1 MLKYEKAENLERKDL
16 AKRVGELVDV
26 HPVYTRA
33 PLYAY
38 EISDYTVDRDGNLLV
53 DETVESAG
61 VVLTALMNEGMITG
75 GVALA
80 EDEAETAP
88 DTASEDTAEEETSGE
103 QQEEAD
109 GNLQEETDE
118 EAEGENPGGETD
130 GDSTEMEGLQFAFPL
145 DKHSGVSLR
154 NLVNLLYSRG
164 KLVSKAT
171 GGTFSVKESL
181 VEALKDDSC
190 TYTLANFHKALKDY
204 EAQNGSGLTGLEITN
219 ERVTFSG
226 FPYVEDADHVQAFG
240 WLAAFMNNQAIMQKR
255 IQAKEVDDTNE
266 KYAFR
271 IWLLRM
277 GMNGDSYKAARKV
290 LMERLS
296 GHTAFRTPEDA
307 EKAKAKAQ
315 RQRDELRAAKA
326 EAAAE
331 AQLNAEL
338 SGLDVEQ
345 AAEAAEDAAYIAEVN
360 ALMEA

>member
-16 AKRVGELVDV
+16 AKRIGELVNA

-38 EISDYTVDRDGNLLV
+38 EIGDYMVDRDGNLLV
-53 DETVESAG
+53 DETVGSAG

-75 GVALA
+75 GVALTD
-80 EDEAETAP
+80 DEAETAL
-88 DTASEDTAEEETSGE
+88 DTASEDVSEGGTDGE
-103 QQEEAD
+103 P
-109 GNLQEETDE
+109 QEETDE
-118 EAEGENPGGETD
+118 DAEVENLADGSDGGSTD
-130 GDSTEMEGLQFAFPL
+130 IEGLQFAFPL

-171 GGTFSVKESL
+171 GGTFSVNESL

-190 TYTLANFHKALKDY
+190 TYTLANFHKALKEY

-219 ERVTFSG
+219 EQVTFTG
-226 FPYVEDADHVQAFG
+226 FPFVEDAGHVQAFG

-331 AQLNAEL
+331 ARLNAEL
-338 SGLDVEQ
+338 SGLDAEQ
-345 AAEAAEDAAYIAEVN
+345 TAEAAEDAAYVAEVN
-360 ALMEA
+360 AQMEA